1 MAAPAAAGASGGGQA
16 PLSLAAALRWGAA
29 APGASERVVV
39 AARCERVTKMSVDEE
54 RTRFVAEAKL
64 SGDGCEHALP
74 ICELL
79 VRPPAPRPARPT
91 PASQAPTPASRPPCR
106 AAA

>member
-1 MAAPAAAGASGGGQA
+1 M

-29 APGASERVVV
+29 APAASARVVV

-54 RTRFVAEAKL
+54 RTRFVAEARL
-64 SGDGCEHALP
+64 SGGGSEHELP

-79 VRPPAPRPARPT
+79 VRPPALQAIRLYRPT
-91 PASQAPTPASRPPCR
+91 CR
-106 AAA
+106 AVT